1 MNESQVLGRRHLDK
15 KGQPEQSG
23 PDPASLECCVI
34 TDNGEIRYITS
45 RSSSIVLQWRRP
57 HDENS
62 FSSTIYRTHA
72 LTHPPHLSFS
82 ELGEHPASWEPA
94 QRFFGPSASIYKW
107 LGIDQWESFPD
118 DVVHAVHE
126 VCNCHIF

>member
-94 QRFFGPSASIYKW
+94 QRFFG
-107 LGIDQWESFPD
+107 
-118 DVVHAVHE
+118 AVRVNLQMAWHRPMGKLPRRR
-126 VCNCHIF
+126 CSRCSRGM